1 MVLKIRTGI
10 GLVLI
15 LGRTDIF
22 CLNKESFGFSTF
34 ANFILQ
40 INITLPDIFYCRF
53 IPRKTQ
59 IMEKLLAE
67 YRIVCHLKGSSF

>member
-15 LGRTDIF
+15 LGRTDSF

-40 INITLPDIFYCRF
+40 INITLPDIFDLPIY
-53 IPRKTQ
+53 
-59 IMEKLLAE
+59 
-67 YRIVCHLKGSSF
+67 SSKKPKSWKNFWQNTG